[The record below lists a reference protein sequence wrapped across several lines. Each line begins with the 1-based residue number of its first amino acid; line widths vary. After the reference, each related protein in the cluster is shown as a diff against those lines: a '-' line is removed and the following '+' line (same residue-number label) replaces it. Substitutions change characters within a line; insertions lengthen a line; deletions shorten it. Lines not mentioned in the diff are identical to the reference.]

1 MKNRDALVLFGL
13 LGLGLFVIIMTRKQ
27 PVQEYAPG
35 GVIHLRPLRVSSE
48 SSEPE
53 STRPRYRNKEIR
65 NIEWNS
71 DGLPVRIEITR
82 DYSIR

>member
-13 LGLGLFVIIMTRKQ
+13 LGLGLFVIIMARRQ
-27 PVQEYAPG
+27 PVQEYAPSN
-35 GVIHLRPLRVSSE
+35 VIHLRPVSAE
-48 SSEPE
+48 SE
-53 STRPRYRNKEIR
+53 STRPRYHNKEIR

-82 DYSIR
+82 DYSVG